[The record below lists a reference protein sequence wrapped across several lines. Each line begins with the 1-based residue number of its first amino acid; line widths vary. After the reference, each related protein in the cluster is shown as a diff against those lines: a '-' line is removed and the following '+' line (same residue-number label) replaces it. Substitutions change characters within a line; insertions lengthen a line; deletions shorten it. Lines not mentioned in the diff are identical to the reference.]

1 MIRVVDYFAGLGGFT
16 EGARLVGARV
26 VCAINHS
33 PRAVATHAAN
43 HPDVDHHCED
53 LTRFDPRRLPAFE
66 VLVAGPACQGHS
78 VAAGSPHRKR
88 TKSDRTPA
96 ELAAQWD
103 ADRAT
108 AWSIIDCA
116 EIRRP
121 RGIIVENVPR
131 FLKWKLLPRWLGCL
145 EDLGYGVR
153 VQVVNAARYGVPQDR
168 PRVIVT
174 ATLGRD
180 APAIVE
186 PDAPD
191 VPVRSVIR
199 FDEGEWTPLA
209 AKVAATQARAERGR
223 AAFGDRFVMPYNGS
237 GSGLTGRSLDR
248 PIGTI
253 TNADRWAA
261 VDGDRSRM
269 LLINELRACMGFRD
283 SYQVPPQREH
293 ATKLLGN
300 AICPQ
305 VAAASLRAVMEV
317 AA

>member
-1 MIRVVDYFAGLGGFT
+1 MRIVDYFAGLGGFT

-33 PRAVATHAAN
+33 PRAVAMHAAN
-43 HPDVDHHCED
+43 HPEVEHHCED
-53 LTRFDPRRLPAFE
+53 LTRFDPRRLPPFE

-78 VAAGSPHRKR
+78 LAAGSTKRKR
-88 TKSDRTPA
+88 TKSTRTDA

-108 AWSIIDCA
+108 AWSVIDCA

-121 RGIIVENVPR
+121 RAIVVENVPR
-131 FLKWKLLPRWLGCL
+131 FLKWKLLARWLGCL

-153 VQVVNAARYGVPQDR
+153 VQVVNAARYRVPQDR
-168 PRVIVT
+168 PRVIIT
-174 ATLGRD
+174 AVQGRE
-180 APAIVE
+180 APAIIE
-186 PDAPD
+186 PNGPD

-199 FDEGEWTPLA
+199 FGHGEWTRLID
-209 AKVAATQARAERGR
+209 KVPATQARAARGR
-223 AAFGDRFVMPYNGS
+223 AAFGERFVMPYNKS

-248 PIGTI
+248 PLGTI

-261 VDGDRSRM
+261 VDGDRMRM
-269 LLINELRACMGFRD
+269 LSLDELRACMGFRGT
-283 SYQVPPQREH
+283 YQIPPQREH
-293 ATKLLGN
+293 ATKMLGN
-300 AICPQ
+300 AMVPA
-305 VAAASLRAVMEV
+305 VAAAALRTVMEV